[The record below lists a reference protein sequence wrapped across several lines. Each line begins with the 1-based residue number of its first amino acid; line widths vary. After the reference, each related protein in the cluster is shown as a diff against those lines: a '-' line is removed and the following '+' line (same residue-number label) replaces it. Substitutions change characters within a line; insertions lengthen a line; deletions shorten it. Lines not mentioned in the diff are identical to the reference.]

1 MQFTLA
7 ILKNPLGY
15 FIRLFRHDEAQMP
28 EGEYKNKQQVI
39 RLATGT

>member
-7 ILKNPLGY
+7 KLKNPLGY
-15 FIRLFRHDEAQMP
+15 FIRLYRHDEAETP
-28 EGEYKNKQQVI
+28 EEEYKNKQQVI